1 MQNLYFFFVSLL
13 FLIFGKVNMPH
24 LRSPMI
30 FHNFQN
36 LFFFFLCPWH
46 AQVSGGRDQ
55 ISVIT
60 VLNPLDSQPTE
71 PSGTLKV
78 FFFNLN
84 KLFKNARL
92 VLDLQSSCKDTRE
105 FYFHIPLNQFLLI
118 FNILYDYGTY
128 ITTKKQHWCISINYT
143 LYLHFSSFFP

>member
-1 MQNLYFFFVSLL
+1 MVLFVVVKSQERNSGMWYLGLSPKAFCKEIRFLLIAFVQQYKSITQDLEHLKLQNLYFFFVSLL

-84 KLFKNARL
+84 KLF
-92 VLDLQSSCKDTRE
+92 
-105 FYFHIPLNQFLLI
+105 
-118 FNILYDYGTY
+118 
-128 ITTKKQHWCISINYT
+128 
-143 LYLHFSSFFP
+143 